1 VAYVGE
7 YTRLDQ
13 APNESARPMDE
24 RVTPVLL
31 PKTVHQQRISGDTLM
46 GEQSTSTS
54 DGSPRGSL
62 DGSGAGDH
70 DELFSGFHAYQF
82 STRQLARLHLLRG
95 ELLDAR
101 LGQGRWVMDLAPGAS

>member
-1 VAYVGE
+1 
-7 YTRLDQ
+7 
-13 APNESARPMDE
+13 
-24 RVTPVLL
+24 
-31 PKTVHQQRISGDTLM
+31 M

-54 DGSPRGSL
+54 DGIPRGSL

-82 STRQLARLHLLRG
+82 STRQLARLLQLRG

-101 LGQGRWVMDLAPGAS
+101 LGQGRWVLDVASSRA